1 MEFKRNFHKRLRIEA
16 INRGEARATR
26 SLCKHMIAL
35 ESEPM
40 MPEPSE
46 FQPNAS
52 SDVNSVPIDC
62 LYIVFQKIPLIQL
75 IPLRAVCHYWKEI
88 VEAICRWTRTVKIR
102 LHDDE
107 QCSWPCKNYVP
118 CSLKAIYSF
127 DDLAQYLDE
136 KKQHQTDFSMLRIDQ
151 NMATA
156 ATRNQLR
163 FLFPNATN
171 LTFCYTMEYK
181 PRFIAKMA
189 LLTTAFPAT
198 TKLAIW
204 TMMVGQPP
212 ANHSIG
218 RLCNVINVNL
228 LKLTSLDL
236 FIEDLYNHKNRSAN
250 AHFSINLSQI
260 LPTLKR
266 FNLSCSVKNHMDV
279 LRELSDNLTE
289 LSINCQFIKIED
301 IRPVLEEKAKMCA
314 NVRHLRLTYVSSGAL
329 IAEMCRHFHA
339 IESLQVAYVTI
350 KSVSR
355 DISRARYVSLPLV
368 VNTTFSF
375 LSFSSGNHRLQT
387 SHNSGRLAEPQ
398 LCSFSRFRL

>member
-1 MEFKRNFHKRLRIEA
+1 MEFKRNVHKRLRIEA

-46 FQPNAS
+46 FQPS
-52 SDVNSVPIDC
+52 ELNSVPIDC
-62 LYIVFQKIPLIQL
+62 LYIVFGKIPLIQL
-75 IPLRAVCHYWKEI
+75 IPLRAVCQYWKEI

-102 LHDDE
+102 LHDDAH
-107 QCSWPCKNYVP
+107 CPWPCKNYIP
-118 CSLKAIYSF
+118 CSLKAIYSV
-127 DDLAQYLDE
+127 DDLGQYLEE
-136 KKQHQTDFSMLRIDQ
+136 KKDHQSDFSMIRIDQ
-151 NMATA
+151 NKATA

-171 LTFCYTMEYK
+171 LTFCFSMEYK
-181 PRFIAKMA
+181 PCFVAKMA

-198 TKLAIW
+198 TKLTIW
-204 TMMVGQPP
+204 TMMVGIPP

-218 RLCNVINVNL
+218 RLCNMINVNMP
-228 LKLTSLDL
+228 KLTSLDL
-236 FIEDLYNHKNRSAN
+236 FIEDLFNHKNRSAN

-260 LPTLKR
+260 LPSLKR

-279 LRELSDNLTE
+279 LGELSDNLTE
-289 LSINCQFIKIED
+289 LTINCQFINIKD

-314 NVRHLRLTYVSSGAL
+314 NIRRLRLSYVSNDAL

-350 KSVSR
+350 RSVSR
-355 DISRARYVSLPLV
+355 DRSRSRFVSLSLTVILHSLPLP
-368 VNTTFSF
+368 
-375 LSFSSGNHRLQT
+375 LSPGNHRLQA
-387 SHNSGRLAEPQ
+387 SQNSGRLAESQ
-398 LCSFSRFRL
+398 LCSFS